1 MLLQSSLVRGSF
13 QHLLVIS
20 TQLFS
25 YVQEA
30 GHPWSFVS
38 CGMLALHNRAVM
50 KFLYCFGARI
60 FTFIVF
66 FFFSEIRIISANRQ
80 NKLTTL
86 VAWNWEKNRNF
97 KRENG
102 LNVQLDISPFE
113 AFPSSLTTGKL
124 LFPEGVQAVLTY

>member
-1 MLLQSSLVRGSF
+1 
-13 QHLLVIS
+13 
-20 TQLFS
+20 
-25 YVQEA
+25 
-30 GHPWSFVS
+30 
-38 CGMLALHNRAVM
+38 M

-66 FFFSEIRIISANRQ
+66 FFLRLESFLPTGRIN
-80 NKLTTL
+80 LLPWLHETG
-86 VAWNWEKNRNF
+86 EKNRNF

-113 AFPSSLTTGKL
+113 AFPCSLTTGKL